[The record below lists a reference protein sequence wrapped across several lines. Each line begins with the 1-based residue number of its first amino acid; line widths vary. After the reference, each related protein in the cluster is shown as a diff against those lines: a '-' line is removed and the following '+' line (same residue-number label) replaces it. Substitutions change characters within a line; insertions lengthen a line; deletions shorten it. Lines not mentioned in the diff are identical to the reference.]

1 MEKHSGEPSPLLC
14 MCLHV
19 TEREVLAAV
28 EAGACDLESVRDAT
42 GANTGCGDCAHDI
55 VDLIADRQEQGATP
69 DACG

>member
-1 MEKHSGEPSPLLC
+1 M
-14 MCLHV
+14 